1 MKILSIRI
9 KNLASLAGEHFIDF
23 ESEPLANAGLIAI
36 IGKTGAGK
44 STILDAMCL
53 ALFNQVPRLKG
64 SDGKLV
70 DVDGS
75 ELLSN
80 SPLTVL
86 RRGTGH
92 GFAELCF
99 VAQDQKHY
107 LARWEIKRAREN
119 AAGKLQNVQ
128 RSLTCLTDSVVIAD
142 KTKAVETHIQHIT
155 QLSFE
160 QFTRAVLLAQSE
172 VTAFLK
178 ARDNERGAL
187 LEYLTNSNIFAK
199 IGEIAFRKT
208 ADIEKERKK
217 LEDVLGHIDILS
229 DEAIAELNQQFTI
242 ANIEYKKLETEKID
256 LSKQQ
261 LWFEEH
267 QKLENQISDKQ
278 KNYDHQFFIQQ
289 QLAPERQKL
298 SRLEV
303 FSSIR
308 PTVFQQAQLVKAQ
321 QQLTP
326 DIQQLQNSFDVV
338 AKQFYNEEQ
347 HYKKAN
353 TELKVLQA
361 FVFTHAD
368 ALKQVRSCIQERDF
382 IGAEFNKLKT
392 RCIELDAQQ
401 QPLNVQKQNIE
412 LDISRL
418 LDQQKAIQKQLS
430 ETEKFHPLDQSIH
443 AHIQQLQ
450 QFITQYQTIEQS
462 LGDMT
467 QAQSKCAEDQRK
479 LDQLQTEFGSVTQ
492 IEQQLVKLNTERELK
507 ISQLNQ
513 LDLAQQKLKQYFE
526 LHADLSNHQTKL
538 QTFSSQVHEL
548 NQASTQAKK
557 AFEMAKNERI
567 QLQEILQKQRLLHAE
582 NIEQLR
588 NNLVADEPCLV
599 CGSTSHPYKNDESH
613 VSKALFE
620 LQQQQ
625 EQHAI
630 QKEQEN
636 FQRWQIA
643 QQQATKAQSEL
654 DQLRNSIQNNLEKL
668 EIQQNEIAQQ
678 FSNVQIQINFEQSAH
693 DIEKQVLEALTQFK
707 NEKQAMEDQLTTLN
721 QVLKDQ
727 HTLAQ
732 QIQSIQ
738 YQLNNA
744 QNLQQHVQHVVA
756 CLCEAEKQQWTI
768 QTTAQAKV
776 VLTALSNRAQHL
788 TSLDKLA
795 KDQDNLHQT
804 LTLVSTNQNNLAKL
818 ISETTEARD
827 QAYARGQQNTQ
838 IATQLIQQMTDLTE
852 VKPHE
857 WLLQHDADRQQKQQV
872 YQQQKQSFE
881 RLRIDFEKQ
890 QSDLKQLTSRQAE
903 HQKTIDQLNVEI
915 ENWLKAHQD
924 FTTQDL
930 TDLVQISSA
939 QEQEIR
945 SQLQN
950 AERLLN
956 ESTSALKTLQEQQT
970 AHLDQQPNIELN
982 VLTQQIKDNL
992 EALMAQSEV
1001 LDKFKVDLAR
1011 HQDNLDKQA
1020 KFANQIQA
1028 IQQQEHRWGKI
1039 SGLIGDAK
1047 GKDFRDYAQQYNLDI
1062 LLEHA
1067 NQQLVMLSQRY
1078 TLKRLENSLS
1088 LAIVDH
1094 DMDGETRS
1102 VSSLSGGE
1110 SFLTALALSLAIA
1123 NMASGSMKIESLFI
1137 DEGFG
1142 TLDASSLYMVMNA
1155 LDQLQNQGR
1164 KVVLISHI
1172 QDMHERIPVQ
1182 IQVKPLGAGAS
1193 TIQVVG

>member
-23 ESEPLANAGLIAI
+23 ESEPLASAGLIAI

-75 ELLSN
+75 ELPSN

-128 RSLTCLTDSVVIAD
+128 RSLTCLTDGVVVAD
-142 KTKAVETHIQHIT
+142 KAKAVDLSIHKIT

-217 LEDVLGHIDILS
+217 LEDVLGHIEILS
-229 DEAIAELNQQFTI
+229 DDAITELNQQFTI
-242 ANIEYKKLETEKID
+242 ANIEYKKLETEKTD

-289 QLAPERQKL
+289 QLASERQKL

-321 QQLTP
+321 QQLAP
-326 DIQQLQNSFDVV
+326 DIQQLQNSFTVV
-338 AKQFYNEEQ
+338 SKQFYNEEQ
-347 HYKKAN
+347 HYKKAD
-353 TELKVLQA
+353 TELKVLQD
-361 FVFTHAD
+361 FEFTHAE

-418 LDQQKAIQKQLS
+418 FDQQKSIQKQLS
-430 ETEKFHPLDQSIH
+430 ETEKFNPLDQSIH

-467 QAQSKCAEDQRK
+467 QAQSKCVEDQRK
-479 LDQLQTEFGSVTQ
+479 LNQLQTEFGSVTQ
-492 IEQQLVKLNTERELK
+492 IEQQLLQLNTERELK

-513 LDLAQQKLKQYFE
+513 LDFAQQKLKQYFE

-538 QTFSSQVHEL
+538 QTFSSQAHEL
-548 NQASTQAKK
+548 NQASTQAEK

-567 QLQEILQKQRLLHAE
+567 QLQEILQKQRLLHTE

-636 FQRWQIA
+636 FQRWQMA

-654 DQLRNSIQNNLEKL
+654 DQLKNSIQNNLEKL

-678 FSNVQIQINFEQSAH
+678 FSNLQIQINFEQSAH

-707 NEKQAMEDQLTTLN
+707 NEKQAIEDQLTTLN

-727 HTLAQ
+727 HSLAQ

-756 CLCEAEKQQWTI
+756 CLCEAEQQQWTI

-776 VLTALSNRAQHL
+776 VLTALSNRAQYL

-804 LTLVSTNQNNLAKL
+804 LTLVSTNQNNLVKL

-857 WLLQHDADRQQKQQV
+857 WLIQHDADRQQKQQV

-915 ENWLKAHQD
+915 ENWLKAHQN

-956 ESTSALKTLQEQQT
+956 ESASALKTLQEQQT
-970 AHLDQQPNIELN
+970 AHLNQQPNIELN

-992 EALMAQSEV
+992 EALMAQSEI

-1020 KFANQIQA
+1020 KFADQIQM

-1067 NQQLVMLSQRY
+1067 NQQLAMLSQRY

-1172 QDMHERIPVQ
+1172 QEMHERIPVQ

>member
-23 ESEPLANAGLIAI
+23 ESEPLASAGLIAI

-75 ELLSN
+75 ELPSN

-128 RSLTCLTDSVVIAD
+128 RSLTCLTDGVVIAD

-217 LEDVLGHIDILS
+217 LEDVLGHIEILS
-229 DEAIAELNQQFTI
+229 DDAIAELNQQFTI
-242 ANIEYKKLETEKID
+242 ANIEYKKLETERTD

-278 KNYDHQFFIQQ
+278 RNYDHQFFIQQ
-289 QLAPERQKL
+289 QLASERQKL

-321 QQLTP
+321 QQLAP
-326 DIQQLQNSFDVV
+326 DIQQLQNSFTVV
-338 AKQFYNEEQ
+338 SKQFYNEEQ
-347 HYKKAN
+347 HYKKAD
-353 TELKVLQA
+353 TELKVLQD
-361 FVFTHAD
+361 FEFTHAE

-418 LDQQKAIQKQLS
+418 FDQQKSIQKQLS
-430 ETEKFHPLDQSIH
+430 ETEKFNPLDQSIH

-467 QAQSKCAEDQRK
+467 QAQSKCVEDQRK
-479 LDQLQTEFGSVTQ
+479 LNQLQTEFGSVTQ
-492 IEQQLVKLNTERELK
+492 IEQQLLQFNTERELK

-513 LDLAQQKLKQYFE
+513 LDFAQQKLKQYFE

-538 QTFSSQVHEL
+538 QTFSSQAHEL
-548 NQASTQAKK
+548 NQASTQAEK

-567 QLQEILQKQRLLHAE
+567 QLQEILQKQRLLHTE

-636 FQRWQIA
+636 FQRWQMA

-654 DQLRNSIQNNLEKL
+654 DQLKNSIQNNLEKL

-678 FSNVQIQINFEQSAH
+678 FSNLQIQINFEQSAH

-707 NEKQAMEDQLTTLN
+707 NEKQAIEDQLTTLN
-721 QVLKDQ
+721 QVLKNQ

-756 CLCEAEKQQWTI
+756 CLCEAEQQQWTI

-838 IATQLIQQMTDLTE
+838 IATQLIQQMTDVTE

-857 WLLQHDADRQQKQQV
+857 WLIQHDADRQQKQQV

-924 FTTQDL
+924 FTIQDL

-956 ESTSALKTLQEQQT
+956 ESASALKTLQEQQT
-970 AHLDQQPNIELN
+970 AHLNQQPNIELN

-992 EALMAQSEV
+992 EALIAQSEI

-1020 KFANQIQA
+1020 KFADQIQA

-1067 NQQLVMLSQRY
+1067 NQQLAMLSQRY

-1172 QDMHERIPVQ
+1172 QEMHERIPVQ

>member
-75 ELLSN
+75 ELLTN

-92 GFAELCF
+92 GFAELVF

-107 LARWEIKRAREN
+107 LARWEIKRARES
-119 AAGKLQNVQ
+119 ATGKLQSVQ
-128 RSLTCLTDSVVIAD
+128 RHLKCLTDGVVIAD
-142 KTKAVETHIQHIT
+142 KAKAVDANILKIT

-217 LEDVLGHIDILS
+217 LEEMIGHIDILS
-229 DEAIAELNQQFTI
+229 DEAITELNQQFTI
-242 ANIEYKKLETEKID
+242 ANIAYKKLETEKTH

-278 KNYDHQFFIQQ
+278 KNYDDQFCVQQ
-289 QLAPERQKL
+289 QLAPERHKL
-298 SRLEV
+298 NRLEV

-321 QQLTP
+321 QQLVP
-326 DIQQLQNSFDVV
+326 HIQQLQNSFD
-338 AKQFYNEEQ
+338 ALSKQFYNEQ
-347 HYKKAN
+347 QQYKKVD
-353 TELKVLQA
+353 TELKVLQD
-361 FVFTHAD
+361 FEFTHAA

-392 RCIELDAQQ
+392 RCVELDAQQ
-401 QPLNVQKQNIE
+401 QPLNAQKQNIE

-418 LDQQKAIQKQLS
+418 FDQQKAIQKQLS
-430 ETEKFHPLDQSIH
+430 ETEKFSPLDQSIH

-462 LGDMT
+462 LGDLT

-479 LDQLQTEFGSVTQ
+479 LDQLQTEFGAVTQ
-492 IEQQLVKLNTERELK
+492 IEQQLLKLNTERELG
-507 ISQLNQ
+507 IFQLNQ

-526 LHADLSNHQTKL
+526 LHADLSHHQTQL
-538 QTFSSQVHEL
+538 QTFSSQVLEL
-548 NQASTQAKK
+548 NQANIQAEKT
-557 AFEMAKNERI
+557 FETAKNDRV

-582 NIEQLR
+582 NVEQLR
-588 NNLVADEPCLV
+588 INLVADKPCLV
-599 CGSTSHPYKNDESH
+599 CGSTSHPYKNDESQ

-636 FQRWQIA
+636 FQRWQMA

-654 DQLRNSIQNNLEKL
+654 DQLKNNIQSNIRKL

-678 FSNVQIQINFEQSAH
+678 FSNLQIQINLEQSAH
-693 DIEKQVLEALTQFK
+693 DIEKQALEALTQFK
-707 NEKQAMEDQLTTLN
+707 NAKQASEDQLTTLN
-721 QVLKDQ
+721 QTLKDQ
-727 HTLAQ
+727 HHLAQ
-732 QIQSIQ
+732 HIQSIQ

-744 QNLQQHVQHVVA
+744 ENLQQHVQHVVA
-756 CLCEAEKQQWTI
+756 CLSDAEQRQWMTH
-768 QTTAQAKV
+768 TTAQAQV
-776 VLTALSNRAQHL
+776 ILSALSNRAQHL

-795 KDQDNLHQT
+795 KDQDNLNQT
-804 LTLVSTNQNNLAKL
+804 LTLVSTNQNNLLKL
-818 ISETTEARD
+818 IYESTEARD

-838 IATQLIQQMTDLTE
+838 LATQLIQQMTDLTA

-857 WLLQHDADRQQKQQV
+857 WLIQHDADRQQKQQA

-881 RLRIDFEKQ
+881 RLRIDFERQ
-890 QSDLKQLTSRQAE
+890 QSDLKQLISRQAE
-903 HQKTIDQLNVEI
+903 HQNMIDQLNVEI
-915 ENWLKAHQD
+915 EDWLKAHQD

-956 ESTSALKTLQEQQT
+956 ESASALKTLQEQQT
-970 AHLDQQPNIELN
+970 AHLSQQPNIELN
-982 VLTQQIKDNL
+982 VLALQIEDNL
-992 EALMAQSEV
+992 AALTAQSEV
-1001 LDKFKVDLAR
+1001 LDKLKVDLAR
-1011 HQDNLDKQA
+1011 HHDNLDKQA
-1020 KFANQIQA
+1020 KFADQIQN

-1039 SGLIGDAK
+1039 SGLMGDAN
-1047 GKDFRDYAQQYNLDI
+1047 GKKFRDYAQQYNLDI
-1062 LLEHA
+1062 LVEHA
-1067 NQQLVMLSQRY
+1067 NQQLTMLSQRY
-1078 TLKRLENSLS
+1078 TLKRLDHSLS

-1172 QDMHERIPVQ
+1172 QEMHERIPVQ